1 MQHTFGGAFDDEAPI
16 SARPVLSCPLASE
29 GFMARQLAT
38 STLQRLER
46 RLEAERI
53 RLTTILDEI
62 DRQRE
67 ARRLAESA
75 SDHNPDPDNADGG
88 SHALEMEMDI
98 SVEQNAKELLEK
110 VLHAQDRMEKGL
122 YGTCEIT
129 GDPIPVAR
137 LEALPYATM
146 TVEAASQR

>member
-1 MQHTFGGAFDDEAPI
+1 
-16 SARPVLSCPLASE
+16 
-29 GFMARQLAT
+29 MARQLAA
-38 STLQRLER
+38 STLERLER
-46 RLEAERI
+46 KLEGERVRLVS
-53 RLTTILDEI
+53 ILEEI

-67 ARRLAESA
+67 LRRLAEGA
-75 SDHNPDPDNADGG
+75 SEHNPDSENADGG

-110 VLHAQDRMEKGL
+110 VIHAQDRMQKGL

-129 GDPIPVAR
+129 GDPIPLAR